1 MHFCR
6 AGLLGLCLA
15 AFGASG
21 HEVLPGPIPAELVR
35 VIDGDT
41 VEVRAWIWPELV
53 VTTRVRLA
61 GMDAPEMEGECAAER
76 DLARRARDYIA
87 ARVGEI
93 VRLYEVRLGKYAG
106 RVIARVETTDG
117 LDLAAALIE
126 AGLGRPYEGGR
137 REEWCS

>member
-1 MHFCR
+1 M
-6 AGLLGLCLA
+6 
-15 AFGASG
+15 
-21 HEVLPGPIPAELVR
+21 PGPIPAELVR

-93 VRLYEVRLGKYAG
+93 VRLYEVRPGKYAG